1 MNNTE
6 FKTKLTEAFKTHMF
20 MNKRDNHTVNE
31 LLYILR
37 HDNAFK
43 DMEFNISISKLSGEW
58 WAIPSMDAFVSI
70 PILSV
75 WFNDA
80 DVEFEIE
87 EFPYEDKVLKAYCIT
102 VYESEEN

>member
-1 MNNTE
+1 MTNQE
-6 FKTKLTEAFKTHMF
+6 FKTKLTQAFNTHMF

-31 LLYILR
+31 LLYILK

-43 DMEFNISISKLSGEW
+43 DMEFNVSISKLNGEW
-58 WAIPSMDAFVSI
+58 WSIPCMDAFVSI

-75 WFNDA
+75 WFND
-80 DVEFEIE
+80 DNVEFEIE
-87 EFPYEDKVLKAYCIT
+87 ECDQEKYNCIT